1 MPGKLVSVRISSI
14 QSQWSVFPVISNPL
28 EDPFYYLKN
37 FQHVLDWIAARYDD
51 VLSVDEQCFI
61 AGFAQ
66 LPVASQA
73 LWVRMVM
80 RKGVHFRASK
90 LNYPEIGEPSRA
102 ATALL
107 ALGWLDEQAPLGL
120 AEVFELLQNRRSSP
134 VSAHIS
140 LGPRPGN
147 RTGSRNWPAFFHSSR
162 AWGNGIPGLAK
173 HFIPSTTGRCAIAC
187 G

>member
-14 QSQWSVFPVISNPL
+14 QSQWSVLPVISNPL

-73 LWVRMVM
+73 L
-80 RKGVHFRASK
+80 
-90 LNYPEIGEPSRA
+90 
-102 ATALL
+102 
-107 ALGWLDEQAPLGL
+107 
-120 AEVFELLQNRRSSP
+120 
-134 VSAHIS
+134 
-140 LGPRPGN
+140 
-147 RTGSRNWPAFFHSSR
+147 
-162 AWGNGIPGLAK
+162 
-173 HFIPSTTGRCAIAC
+173 
-187 G
+187 